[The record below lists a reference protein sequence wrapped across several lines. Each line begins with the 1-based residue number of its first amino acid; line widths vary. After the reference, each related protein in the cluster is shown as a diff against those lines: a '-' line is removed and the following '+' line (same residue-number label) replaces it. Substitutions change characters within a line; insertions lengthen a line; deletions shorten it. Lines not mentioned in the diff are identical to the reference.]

1 MIEQQTIING
11 VDVFFLGF
19 NDDDYELVKAIHA
32 IIKCNISAGQSSCE
46 GFKLINEA
54 FVENDINNVI
64 VNCGPGI
71 AFHKVAMHG

>member
-11 VDVFFLGF
+11 VDVFFFGF
-19 NDDDYELVKAIHA
+19 NDDDCELVKRLREIV
-32 IIKCNISAGQSSCE
+32 KSNISAGQSSYA

-54 FVENDINNVI
+54 FIENDINNVV

-71 AFHKVAMHG
+71 AFHKVAFHG